1 MDAPAW
7 GRQPDRCPPGR
18 SDQGHRG
25 GPHDGLIQGG
35 DCGRDGVTGGQYERG
50 QSSGAS
56 RRSAGTPCG
65 SFAHRPGQAFGS
77 YLRAMPSLPGHLS
90 RAQNRATS
98 TVSGRV
104 GELRGSHAAVVDIRS
119 RECDSTLVSKQPQ
132 IHKPARKGGEVH
144 SYGFKT
150 RMLQPAEAER
160 SNAVVMNC
168 CSGDP
173 VNTRSAADLDIAFA
187 EISPGIERW
196 VPGLC
201 KSKLRTVSSSRCP
214 RLVPVGQ

>member
-1 MDAPAW
+1 MRPHGAVSQIDVPL
-7 GRQPDRCPPGR
+7 G
-18 SDQGHRG
+18 DQIKGIAAAHTT
-25 GPHDGLIQGG
+25 D
-35 DCGRDGVTGGQYERG
+35 
-50 QSSGAS
+50 SSRAAIA
-56 RRSAGTPCG
+56 AGTVSQVASTKEASPVARADDRRVHPADL
-65 SFAHRPGQAFGS
+65 SRIDPDKLFGS
-77 YLRAMPSLPGHLS
+77 YLRAMPSRVAPVK
-90 RAQNRATS
+90 AQNRATS